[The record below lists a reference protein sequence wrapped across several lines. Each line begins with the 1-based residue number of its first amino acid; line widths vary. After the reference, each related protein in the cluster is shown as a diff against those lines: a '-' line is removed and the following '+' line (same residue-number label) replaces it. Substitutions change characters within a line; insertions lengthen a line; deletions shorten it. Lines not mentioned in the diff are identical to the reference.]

1 MDRHIHG
8 KRCQQDHRYGMPRQ
22 AFLDPLG
29 SLVMRYGSGRKTVV
43 TEDAQ
48 VSCEDIGLYAVRLVV
63 VPCLA
68 YQEPIQILL
77 TAVEALE
84 QVLAAQLLDRA
95 EFAHSR
101 ALGVLRSFSRRGR
114 DFDGASSAATK
125 ASYCLALSGNS
136 RRSASVSAAADK
148 PLSRMKALTVL
159 RSTDAARFRI
169 DFALGVKR
177 TSRRSSRRFVELRIL
192 MVLCL

>member
-8 KRCQQDHRYGMPRQ
+8 KPRQQDHRYGMSRQ

-29 SLVMRYGSGRKTVV
+29 RLVMRYGSRRKTVV
-43 TEDAQ
+43 TEHAE
-48 VSCEDIGLYAVRLVV
+48 VFREYVGLCAVRPLA

-68 YQEPIQILL
+68 YKEAIQILL
-77 TAVEALE
+77 ATVEAVE

-101 ALGVLRSFSRRGR
+101 TLGVLRSFSRRGR
-114 DFDGASSAATK
+114 DFDFASSAATK
-125 ASYCLALSGNS
+125 ASYCLALSENS

-159 RSTDAARFRI
+159 RSTDAARFRM

-177 TSRRSSRRFVELRIL
+177 TSRRSSRRFVGLRIL
-192 MVLCL
+192 MVLHF